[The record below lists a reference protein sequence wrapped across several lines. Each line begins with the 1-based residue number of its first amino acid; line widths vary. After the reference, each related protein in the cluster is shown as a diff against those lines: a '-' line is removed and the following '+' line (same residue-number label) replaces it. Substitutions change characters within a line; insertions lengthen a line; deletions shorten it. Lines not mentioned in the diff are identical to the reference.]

1 MNTSEIM
8 DEQAVQLTEL
18 KSGDILIFD
27 GEENDAIS
35 KLIMLFTKS
44 KVSHSAIFMKEGNE
58 LALADAGPDGLNM
71 HLVTN
76 RPNAREVHIR
86 RICKEGGFDGNFDR
100 FIDPVIDIVHDYI
113 MQGHPYPYLDL
124 VLIAMIV
131 VYKDVSHVSLKQ
143 TGVINL
149 LKFASAELKKFKDE
163 KLQGSK
169 HSIISPSFVYQCYH
183 DASRNN
189 PDLKINVKSDL
200 SNENGGKRTATL
212 LDLYAEHA
220 AEYNCTR
227 SFSME
232 TEEPVKATLQ
242 EILDDL
248 VDWENRNHIH
258 LLKNDAL
265 SDAIEGFLRN
275 LMKICGV
282 KISNI
287 RKLIENAKK
296 QQAMFVTPNDLYCRT
311 TNTVSVGKINLER
324 NREIYN
330 AP

>member
-1 MNTSEIM
+1 M
-8 DEQAVQLTEL
+8 DEQAVQLTDL

-35 KLIMLFTKS
+35 RLIMLFTKS
-44 KVSHSAIFMKEGNE
+44 KVSHSAIFMKEGHE
-58 LALADAGPDGLNM
+58 LALADTGPDGINM
-71 HLVTN
+71 HLVTS

-86 RICKEGGFDGNFDR
+86 RICKKGGFDGDFDR
-100 FIDPVIDIVHDYI
+100 FVDPVIDIVHDYI
-113 MQGHPYPYLDL
+113 MQELPYPYLDL

-131 VYKDVSHVSLKQ
+131 VYKDVTHVSLKQ

-163 KLQGSK
+163 KLQGGK
-169 HSIISPSFVYQCYH
+169 HSMISSSFVYQCYH

-189 PDLKINVKSDL
+189 PDLKIDIKGDL
-200 SNENGGKRTATL
+200 SNEKGGKRTATL
-212 LDLYAEHA
+212 LDLYAQHA

-227 SFSME
+227 SFSLE
-232 TEEPVKATLQ
+232 NEEPVKATLQ

-248 VDWENRNHIH
+248 VDWDNRNHIH

-265 SDAIEGFLRN
+265 SNAIEGFLKN
-275 LMKICGV
+275 LMNTCGV
-282 KISNI
+282 EIKDI
-287 RKLIENAKK
+287 RKLIENAKR
-296 QQAMFVTPNDLYCRT
+296 QQAMFITPDDLYCRT
-311 TNTVSVGKINLER
+311 TNTVPVGKINLER
-324 NREIYN
+324 NGEIFN